1 MEWRLSAWEHP
12 PAEGTD
18 EQPDDDAGD
27 VTLSPIPG
35 LVVMSPPPKP
45 ATQPDQPEPVLK
57 HSLRDCGRNR
67 QFHSHLKIGCRA
79 SGVDGSFKPRME
91 RDPGCDQVWCKGT

>member
-57 HSLRDCGRNR
+57 HSLRDPWSPVSGGSACCGKCVEG
-67 QFHSHLKIGCRA
+67 LAGKAKAEVVGCWSR
-79 SGVDGSFKPRME
+79 R
-91 RDPGCDQVWCKGT
+91 RLPGD